1 MSKGKKLKIIITSV
15 VIALTLAFIWGNSA
29 VSVAQSGQS
38 SGGVYGSVKP
48 ALDKIFGEGV
58 ITHHVFRKTAH
69 LVEFF
74 CLGIEVCLLYYFIY
88 GIKPSKLSEIFLC
101 GLAVAVI
108 DESIQILSSRGSDV
122 FDVLIDFIGF
132 AIAVGLSN
140 LAFIAIKKI
149 KEKGQTGKKAV
160 VIEPSVAVTKDQS
173 EDTKTPSNDA

>member
-1 MSKGKKLKIIITSV
+1 MSNVKKLKIIITSV

-69 LVEFF
+69 LFEFF
-74 CLGIEVCLLYYFIY
+74 CLGVETCLLYYFIY

-122 FDVLIDFIGF
+122 FDVLIDFVGF

-140 LAFIAIKKI
+140 LAFIIIKKN
-149 KEKGQTGKKAV
+149 KEKRKIAKERLTTEQ
-160 VIEPSVAVTKDQS
+160 SVAVVND
-173 EDTKTPSNDA
+173 EDSKTPSNDA